1 MINMKLIFFV
11 TFLALALASCEEI
24 DWSAVKPLHEI
35 KEWQEAH
42 PNFDIDAIRRMH
54 PSRPS
59 RILNG
64 EIAGATSYPYAAGVM
79 LHFDSANSFC
89 GGSLISRCGVKT
101 QIKISTNSK
110 FISETLC

>member
-11 TFLALALASCEEI
+11 TILAFGANCEI

-42 PNFDIDAIRRMH
+42 PNFDLDAIRRMH

-64 EIAGATSYPYAAGVM
+64 EIADATSYPYAAGVV
-79 LHFDSANSFC
+79 LHFDSGNSFC
-89 GGSLISRCGVKT
+89 GGSLISR
-101 QIKISTNSK
+101 
-110 FISETLC
+110 